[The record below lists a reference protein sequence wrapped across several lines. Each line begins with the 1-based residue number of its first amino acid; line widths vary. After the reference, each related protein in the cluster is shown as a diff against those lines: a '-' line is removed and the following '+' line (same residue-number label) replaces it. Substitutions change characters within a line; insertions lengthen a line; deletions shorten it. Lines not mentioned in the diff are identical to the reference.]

1 MAKATPKSEP
11 VSETAVAL
19 RAKGGAVVN
28 YDYGQTAGAG
38 WENTDQDDFSVPFL
52 NQLQALSP
60 EVQQGE
66 DTYVEG
72 AMSGMFINSVTREL
86 AKEIVFVPCSTQHVY
101 VEWVSR
107 DSGGGFVGV
116 HALDSDVVR
125 EARVAAVQ
133 SGERNN
139 LKSEAG
145 NDLIET
151 FYIYAAILEEAGS
164 TEVADLVVM
173 AFTKT
178 KIKRY
183 KAIMTRLRTMKGSKQ
198 IPLFAHQIRMTATKE
213 KNAAGQ
219 PYANVE
225 LNPAVDGDVVASLI
239 DPVAGAPILE
249 GAQAFLESV
258 GSGEAKANYQSTE
271 NEAAPSSTDTVF

>member
-1 MAKATPKSEP
+1 MATANKAK
-11 VSETAVAL
+11 SETAVAL
-19 RAKGGAVVN
+19 RAKGGDIVN
-28 YDYGQTAGAG
+28 FDYGKTAGQG

-66 DTYVEG
+66 DTYVKG

-86 AKEIVFVPCSTQHVY
+86 LKEVIFVPCSTQHVY

-107 DSGGGFVGV
+107 SDGGGFVGV
-116 HALDSDVVR
+116 HDLDSKIVA

-145 NDLIET
+145 NDLVET
-151 FYIYAAILEEAGS
+151 FYVYAAILS
-164 TEVADLVVM
+164 EVGATDVSDLVVM

-198 IPLFAHQIRMTATKE
+198 IPLFAHQIRMTSTKE

-239 DPVAGAPILE
+239 DPVKGAPILE

-258 GSGEAKANYQSTE
+258 GTGEAKPNRAGGNPDGT
-271 NEAAPSSTDTVF
+271 AAPADEVF

>member
-1 MAKATPKSEP
+1 MAQAKPK
-11 VSETAVAL
+11 SETAVEV
-19 RAKGGAVVN
+19 RAKGGALVTH
-28 YDYGQTAGAG
+28 DYGATAGAG
-38 WENTDQDDFSVPFL
+38 WENTDEDDFSVPFL

-66 DTYVEG
+66 DTYVDG

-86 AKEIVFVPCSTQHVY
+86 HKEIVFVPCTTQHVF
-101 VEWVSR
+101 VEWVPR
-107 DSGGGFVGV
+107 DNGGGFVGV
-116 HALDSDVVR
+116 HALDSDIVR

-139 LKSEAG
+139 LKSEEG
-145 NDLIET
+145 NDLVET
-151 FYIYAAILEEAGS
+151 FYIYAAILESAGA
-164 TEVADLVVM
+164 TEVSDLVVM

-219 PYANVE
+219 PYANCE

-239 DPVAGAPILE
+239 DPKKGAPILE
-249 GAQAFLESV
+249 GAQAFLENV
-258 GSGEAKANYQSTE
+258 GSGEAKPNHGSNAGD
-271 NEAAPSSTDTVF
+271 APVDTDKVF

>member
-1 MAKATPKSEP
+1 MAKAKEKSE
-11 VSETAVAL
+11 SAIAL
-19 RAKGGAVVN
+19 RSKGGAIVT
-28 YDYGQTAGAG
+28 YDYGSEAAGAG
-38 WENTDQDDFSVPFL
+38 WENTDTDDFSVPFL

-66 DTYVEG
+66 DTYVKG
-72 AMSGMFINSVTREL
+72 AISGMFINSVSREL
-86 AKEIVFVPCSTQHVY
+86 SKEIVFVPATTQHVY
-101 VEWVSR
+101 VEWVPR
-107 DSGGGFVGV
+107 DNGGGFVGV
-116 HALDSDVVR
+116 HALDSIVVK

-139 LKSEAG
+139 LKTEEG
-145 NDLIET
+145 NDLVET
-151 FYIYAAILEEAGS
+151 FYIYAAILEKAGAADVS
-164 TEVADLVVM
+164 DLVVM

-198 IPLFAHQIRMTATKE
+198 IPLFAHQIKMTATKE
-213 KNAAGQ
+213 KNSAGQ
-219 PYANVE
+219 PYANVD

-239 DPVAGAPILE
+239 DPKKGAAILE

-258 GSGEAKANYQSTE
+258 GSGEAKANYKSTE
-271 NEAAPSSTDTVF
+271 AEPGSDSKDPVF

>member
-1 MAKATPKSEP
+1 MAKAKTK
-11 VSETAVAL
+11 SETAIAL
-19 RAKGGAVVN
+19 RSKGGELVSF
-28 YDYGQTAGAG
+28 DYGQTAGQG

-60 EVQQGE
+60 ETQPGE

-72 AMSGMFINSVTREL
+72 AISGMFINSVSREL
-86 AKEIVFVPCSTQHVY
+86 AKEIVFVPCTTQHVF

-107 DSGGGFVGV
+107 DNGGGFVGV
-116 HALDSDVVR
+116 HALDSIIVK

-139 LKSEAG
+139 LKTEEG
-145 NDLIET
+145 NDLVET
-151 FYIYAAILEEAGS
+151 FYIYAAILEEAGAS
-164 TEVADLVVM
+164 EVSDLVVM

-183 KAIMTRLRTMKGSKQ
+183 KAIMTRLRTMKGSKS

-213 KNAAGQ
+213 KNSAGQ

-239 DPVAGAPILE
+239 DPVKGASILE

-258 GSGEAKANYQSTE
+258 GSGEAKPNRDGTGETPTE
-271 NEAAPSSTDTVF
+271 DKVF

>member
-1 MAKATPKSEP
+1 MAKAKT

-19 RAKGGAVVN
+19 RSKGGAVVN
-28 YDYGQTAGAG
+28 YDYGKTAGQG

-66 DTYVEG
+66 DTYVKG
-72 AMSGMFINSVTREL
+72 AMSGMFINSVSREL
-86 AKEIVFVPCSTQHVY
+86 SKEIVFVPCSTQHVY

-107 DSGGGFVGV
+107 DNGGGFVGI
-116 HALDSDVVR
+116 HALDSTIVK

-139 LKSEAG
+139 LKSESG
-145 NDLIET
+145 NDLVET
-151 FYIYAAILEEAGS
+151 FYIYAAILEKAGVA
-164 TEVADLVVM
+164 EVSDLVVM

-213 KNAAGQ
+213 KNSAGQ

-225 LNPAVDGDVVASLI
+225 LNPAVDGDVVASLV
-239 DPVAGAPILE
+239 DPKKGAPILE
-249 GAQAFLESV
+249 GAQAFLESI
-258 GSGEAKANYQSTE
+258 GSGEAKANYKSTE
-271 NEAAPSSTDTVF
+271 AEPGASSTDEVF

>member
-1 MAKATPKSEP
+1 MATKTK
-11 VSETAVAL
+11 SETAVAL

-28 YDYGQTAGAG
+28 YDYGKTAGQG
-38 WENTDQDDFSVPFL
+38 WENTDGDDFSVPFL

-60 EVQQGE
+60 EVQRGE
-66 DTYVEG
+66 DTYIEG

-86 AKEIVFVPCSTQHVY
+86 AKEIVFVPCNTQHVY

-107 DSGGGFVGV
+107 DNGGGFVGV
-116 HALDSDVVR
+116 HTLDSKIVS

-139 LKSEAG
+139 LKTENG
-145 NDLIET
+145 NDLVET
-151 FYIYAAILEEAGS
+151 FYIYAAILSEAGATDVS
-164 TEVADLVVM
+164 DLVVM

-198 IPLFAHQIRMTATKE
+198 IPLFAHQIRMTSTKE

-239 DPVAGAPILE
+239 DPKKGAPILE

-258 GSGEAKANYQSTE
+258 GTGEAKANYSSTSAE
-271 NEAAPSSTDTVF
+271 TTAAPADEVF